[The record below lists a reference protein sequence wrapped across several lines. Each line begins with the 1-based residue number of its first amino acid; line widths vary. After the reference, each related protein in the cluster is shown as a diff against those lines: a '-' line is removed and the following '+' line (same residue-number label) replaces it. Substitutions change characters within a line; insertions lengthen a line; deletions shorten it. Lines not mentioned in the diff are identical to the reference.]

1 MTETQT
7 DTRTRTGARVGGR
20 ALRFAHRVSQIS
32 TSPTMAVMA
41 EAMRLRSQ
49 GVDVV
54 DFSAGEPDFPTPEHI
69 KRAGVKAIED
79 NFTRYTPNAGI
90 PELRKAVADRY
101 REDYG
106 LEYEAA
112 GVIITSGGKH
122 ALLNLMLALV
132 EAGDEVVIPT
142 PYWMT
147 FSEQV
152 RLCGGEPI
160 LVATSEEDG
169 FRMTAEVLAPAISE
183 KTRIL
188 LLNFPANPTG
198 AVIGDE
204 ELRKVG
210 ELVRDRD
217 AFFLWDDTYARLMF
231 AEPPAAAFQYLQ
243 NLLGDRFL
251 IAGTA
256 SKAYAMTG
264 WRIGWAMGSPGLIGA
279 CASLQSHMTSNAS
292 SIAQKAALEA
302 LRSDARPLKEM
313 IAEYRWRAERLRAGL
328 LEIEGLRCAMPGG
341 GFYLFPNVSAYLRPG
356 ETATELAAAL
366 LKDEQVAVVPGPAF
380 GCEGHLRVSFAT
392 SRERIEEGIGRVKRF
407 FESRARSSG

>member
-1 MTETQT
+1 MTESGTT
-7 DTRTRTGARVGGR
+7 TRAG
-20 ALRFAHRVSQIS
+20 ALRFASRVSQIS

-41 EAMRLRSQ
+41 EAMRLRAQ

-54 DFSAGEPDFPTPEHI
+54 DFSAGEPDFPTPAHI
-69 KRAGVKAIED
+69 KRAGEKAIED

-90 PELRKAVADRY
+90 PELRQAVADRY

-106 LEYEAA
+106 LEFESA
-112 GVIITSGGKH
+112 GVIVTSGGKH
-122 ALLNLMLALV
+122 ALLNLMLAIV

-160 LVATSEEDG
+160 LVPTSEADG
-169 FRMTAEVLAPAISE
+169 FRMTADVLAPAISE

-204 ELRKVG
+204 ELRSLG

-217 AFFLWDDTYARLMF
+217 VFFLWDDTYARLMF
-231 AEPPAAAFQYLQ
+231 QEPPSSAFQYLQ
-243 NLLGDRFL
+243 KLLGDRFI

-264 WRIGWAMGSPGLIGA
+264 WRIGWAMGSPSLIQA

-302 LRSDARPLKEM
+302 LRSDQGPLREM
-313 IAEYRWRAERLRAGL
+313 IAEYRFRAERLRTGL
-328 LEIEGLRCAMPGG
+328 LEIPGLRCAMPGG
-341 GFYLFPNVSAYLRPG
+341 GFYLFPNVSSHLRPG
-356 ETATELAAAL
+356 ESATDLAAAL
-366 LKDEQVAVVPGPAF
+366 LKEERVAVVPGPAF
-380 GCEGHLRVSFAT
+380 GCDGHLRVSFAT

-407 FESRARSSG
+407 FGSRSSRSSAS

>member
-1 MTETQT
+1 MTEAEAP
-7 DTRTRTGARVGGR
+7 ARS
-20 ALRFAHRVSQIS
+20 LRLAHRVSQIS

-69 KRAGVKAIED
+69 KRAGERAIEE

-101 REDYG
+101 RQDYG
-106 LEYEAA
+106 LEFDSA
-112 GVIITSGGKH
+112 GVIVTSGGKH
-122 ALLNLMLALV
+122 ALLNLMLAIV
-132 EAGDEVVIPT
+132 EAGSEVVIPT

-152 RLCGGEPI
+152 RLCGGEPV
-160 LVATSEEDG
+160 LVPTSEEDG
-169 FRMTAEVLAPAISE
+169 FRMTAEVLEPAIGD

-198 AVIGDE
+198 AVVGDE
-204 ELRKVG
+204 EIRKLG

-217 AFFLWDDTYARLMF
+217 RDRDIFFLWDDTYARLMF
-231 AEPPAAAFQYLQ
+231 AEPPAAAFQHLQ
-243 NLLGDRFL
+243 KILGDRFI

-264 WRIGWAMGSPGLIGA
+264 WRIGWAMGSPELISA

-302 LRSDARPLKEM
+302 LRSDQSPLKEM

-328 LEIEGLRCAMPGG
+328 LEIPGIRCSQPGG
-341 GFYLFPNVSAYLRPG
+341 GFYLFPNVSKYFRPG

-366 LKDEQVAVVPGPAF
+366 LKEERVAVVPGPAF
-380 GCEGHLRVSFAT
+380 GCDGHLRVSFAT

-407 FESRARSSG
+407 FASRS